1 MAAGAFSARLEE
13 EREKKKR
20 EIAAQRSGGS
30 QWMNVLGGGLAATG
44 AGIASGGNPALIA
57 AGYQAGSAATN
68 ALTGDPV
75 KPEDVSGVIGGGI
88 NALGA
93 LDGIKAAKA
102 AALGKK
108 EMSDLVKKLLAAQ
121 AR

>member
-1 MAAGAFSARLEE
+1 MAAGAFSKE
-13 EREKKKR
+13 ERERKKR

-30 QWMNVLGGGLAATG
+30 PWMNVLGGGIAATG
-44 AGIASGGNPALIA
+44 AGIASHGNPALIA
-57 AGYQAGSAATN
+57 SAYQAGSAATD

-75 KPEDVSGVIGGGI
+75 KPEDITNLIGGGVS
-88 NALGA
+88 ALGA